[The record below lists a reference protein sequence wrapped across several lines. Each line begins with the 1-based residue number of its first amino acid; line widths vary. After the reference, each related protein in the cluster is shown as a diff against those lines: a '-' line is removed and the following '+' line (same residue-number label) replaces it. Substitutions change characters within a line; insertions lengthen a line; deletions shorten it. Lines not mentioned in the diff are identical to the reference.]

1 MEWENLFDNVP
12 VIDIEEQNMI
22 NEYERFIKLI
32 TENSKD
38 QDTKEVF
45 IGTANYIATIRNRS
59 FRIKERNKIKD
70 ENNWETIVSILKE
83 MIDSNQSDKKDEK
96 YNDLENYINKYIKVT
111 DDSTPKAATL
121 RLAASVLPDY
131 LTSIASE
138 SDIDALLK

>member
-32 TENSKD
+32 TENSKDQDTKEAKD

-96 YNDLENYINKYIKVT
+96 
-111 DDSTPKAATL
+111 
-121 RLAASVLPDY
+121 
-131 LTSIASE
+131 
-138 SDIDALLK
+138 

>member
-1 MEWENLFDNVP
+1 MEWENIFDNVP

-59 FRIKERNKIKD
+59 FRIEERNKIKD
-70 ENNWETIVSILKE
+70 ENNWKKIVSILKE
-83 MIDSNQSDKKDEK
+83 MIDSNQSDKKDKK
-96 YNDLENYINKYIKVT
+96 YNELEIYINNNIQVKG
-111 DDSTPKAATL
+111 DSTPKAATL

-138 SDIDALLK
+138 SDID